1 VPEPFGDASRLSGKD
16 APGRSVDLGMNESIS
31 SPFIRYPIG
40 TSLLMAG
47 ILFVGVVAY
56 PLLPV
61 APLPQVDF
69 PTIQVSAS
77 LPGGSPETMA
87 SSVAQPLERQLA
99 QIPGIAQMTS
109 TSSLGSSA
117 VTIQF
122 DLNRNIDG
130 AANDIQGAINAASGQ
145 LPKNLPSPPTYRK
158 VNPADSPILLLS
170 ATSDT
175 LPLIRVS
182 DAVDA
187 QLAQQISQISG
198 VAQVFIGGQQKPAI
212 RVQIDPAKLVAK
224 GLQLE
229 DVRNQLTVTTVDSPK
244 GNIDGSRRAYTIY
257 ANDQLLDAKDW
268 NDVVIAYRNGG
279 PLRIRDIGRAIAG
292 PEDMKTAAWADGKR
306 GVFLVIFKQP
316 GANVIDTVD
325 RIKAQ
330 LPRLI
335 ATIPPAIKIKIISDQ
350 TINIRAAVH
359 EVQFTLLIT
368 IVLVVMVI
376 FIFLRSFWATVI
388 PAVTVPL
395 ALLGACALMWAFGY
409 TLDNLSL
416 MALTIAVGFVVDDAI
431 VMLENITRYVE
442 QGEKP
447 LAAAFRGASEIG
459 FTIVSISISLVA
471 VLIPLLLMGGV
482 IGRLFR
488 EFAVTLAMAIFVSLV
503 VSLTLTPMMAS
514 RFLRAHGQTRHG
526 RFYQWSERAFEK
538 MLHAYERGLDLALRH
553 SLTTLCIFFATVALS
568 VYLFVIIPKGFFPQQ
583 DNGFLTAVSETSQ
596 DISFADMERHQ
607 EELSRIVQAD
617 PAVDSIAMFIGG
629 GGTALNSGRMYVTLK
644 PREERDVN
652 AGQIIARLRPKL
664 EKVEGARLYMQASQ
678 DVRLGGRATRTQF
691 EFTLQDANLAE
702 LNEWA
707 PKILARMQKLPELR
721 DVATDQQTEG
731 TTLQLTI
738 DRNTASR
745 YGIQPQLI
753 DDTLYDAFGQRQV
766 TQYFTQLNSYHIVL
780 EILPELQGSVDTLSK
795 LYIKSPTTG
804 DQVPLSVFCKWTT
817 VPVRPLSIAHQ
828 GQFPAVTIS
837 FNLGQGVA
845 LGQATGAVQK
855 AMTTMGAP
863 ATLSTSFQGT
873 AQAFQQSLGTVPL
886 LILAAL
892 VVVYLI
898 LGILYESYI
907 HPLTIL
913 STLPSAG
920 VGALAILMAF
930 GFDFS
935 LIALIGIILLIGIV
949 KKNGIMMVDFAI
961 AAEREQHLSPRESI
975 RQAAVLRF
983 RPIMM
988 TTMAALLGG
997 VPLMLGTGSG
1007 SEIRQPL
1014 GYAMVGGL
1022 VVSQAL
1028 TLFTTPVIYLYL
1040 DNLSNAIARWTTT
1053 GRRDDFEPPADE
1065 IKHAA
1070 E

>member
-1 VPEPFGDASRLSGKD
+1 
-16 APGRSVDLGMNESIS
+16 MNESIS
-31 SPFIRYPIG
+31 SPFIRFPIG

-47 ILFVGVVAY
+47 ILFIGLVSY

-69 PTIQVSAS
+69 PTIQISAS

-87 SSVAQPLERQLA
+87 ASVAQPLERQLA

-109 TSSLGSSA
+109 TSSLGSTA
-117 VTIQF
+117 ITIQF

-175 LPLIRVS
+175 VPLIRLS
-182 DAVDA
+182 DAIDV
-187 QLAQQISQISG
+187 QLGQQISMISG
-198 VAQVFIGGQQKPAI
+198 VAQVFIGGQQKPSI

-224 GLQLE
+224 DLSLE
-229 DVRNQLTVTTVDSPK
+229 DVRSQITNNTVDAPK
-244 GNIDGSRRAYTIY
+244 GNIDGAKRAYTIY
-257 ANDQLLDAKDW
+257 ANDQLLDAEKW
-268 NDVVIAYRNGG
+268 NDVIIAYRNGA
-279 PLRIRDIGRAIAG
+279 PLRIRDIGQAVAG
-292 PEDMKTAAWADGKR
+292 PEDMKQAAWADGKR

-335 ATIPPAIKIKIISDQ
+335 AAIPPAIKIKIISDR
-350 TINIRAAVH
+350 TLTIRAAVTD
-359 EVQFTLLIT
+359 VQITLLIT
-368 IVLVVMVI
+368 IFLVIMVI

-395 ALLGACALMWAFGY
+395 ALLGACALMWVFGY

-442 QGEKP
+442 EGAKP
-447 LAAAFRGASEIG
+447 RAAAFKGAAEIG

-488 EFAVTLAMAIFVSLV
+488 EFAVVLAMTIFVSMC

-514 RFLRAHGQTRHG
+514 RFLRAHAESKHG
-526 RFYQWSERAFEK
+526 RFYQWSERLFER
-538 MLHAYERGLDLALRH
+538 MLHSYERGLDLALSWKRVT
-553 SLTTLCIFFATVALS
+553 LTIFFVTIGLS
-568 VYLFVIIPKGFFPQQ
+568 VYLFMIIPKGFFPQQ
-583 DNGFLTAVSETSQ
+583 DNGFLTGVSEASQ
-596 DISFADMERHQ
+596 DISFADMMRKQ
-607 EELSRIVQAD
+607 EQLSEIVQAD

-629 GGTALNSGRMYVTLK
+629 GGTALNSGRMYITLK
-644 PREERDVN
+644 PHDERD
-652 AGQIIARLRPKL
+652 ADAQQIISRLRPKL
-664 EKVEGARLYMQASQ
+664 EKVEGAKLYLQASQ

-691 EFTLQDANLAE
+691 EFTLQDANLDE

-707 PKILARMQKLPELR
+707 PKILAKLQTLPQLR

-731 TTLQLTI
+731 TTLGLVI
-738 DRNTASR
+738 NRDTASR

-766 TQYFTQLNSYHIVL
+766 TQYFTQLNSYHVIE
-780 EILPELQGSVDTLSK
+780 EILPELQGKLDTLDK
-795 LYIKSPTTG
+795 LYLKSPTTG
-804 DQVPLSVFCKWTT
+804 QQVPLSVFAKWTS

-837 FNLGQGVA
+837 FNLGTGVA
-845 LGQATGAVQK
+845 LGQATAAVQA
-855 AMTTMGAP
+855 AMETMGAP
-863 ATLSTSFQGT
+863 ATMSSSFQGT
-873 AQAFQQSLGTVPL
+873 AQAFQQSLSTVPL

-961 AAEREQHLSPRESI
+961 AAERDEHLTPEQSI
-975 RQAAVLRF
+975 RKAAILRF

-988 TTMAALLGG
+988 TTMAAMLGG
-997 VPLMLGTGSG
+997 VPLMLGTGTG

-1022 VVSQAL
+1022 IVSQAL
-1028 TLFTTPVIYLYL
+1028 TLFTTPVVYLYL
-1040 DNLSNAIARWTTT
+1040 DTFSNWLSRWN
-1053 GRRDDFEPPADE
+1053 GSR
-1065 IKHAA
+1065 KHAEIPATAA
-1070 E
+1070 EDPLKDAAE